1 MKVLLSREDLANGV
15 NRLAAE
21 VRRDY
26 GNEPFILLGV
36 LTGSIMLV
44 ADLLRQLEGPV
55 EVGMVWASS
64 YRGAAT
70 RPSSLDIQLDPLPDL
85 TGQRVLLVDDIF
97 DTGRT
102 LSALVDA
109 LKERCVASV
118 HTLVLLRKPARA
130 EVTMK
135 PDYVGFDIPDAF
147 VVGYG
152 LDYGGVWRNLPEVCM
167 LETDDF
173 KNKPRSAKFSSS
185 IESVSAPE

>member
-1 MKVLLSREDLANGV
+1 MMKVLLSRKDLAIGV

-21 VRRDY
+21 VRHHH
-26 GNEPFILLGV
+26 GTKPLTLLGV

-44 ADLLRQLEGPV
+44 ADLLRQLDGPV

-64 YRGAAT
+64 YRGTVT
-70 RPSSLDIQLDPLPDL
+70 RPGSLNIQLDLLPDL
-85 TGQRVLLVDDIF
+85 KGHRVLLVDDIF

-109 LKERCVASV
+109 LKERGVASV
-118 HTLVLLRKPARA
+118 QTLVLLRKPSRA

-152 LDYGGVWRNLPEVCM
+152 LDYNGVWRNLPEICT
-167 LETDDF
+167 LEASDF
-173 KNKPRSAKFSSS
+173 KTIPGSSS
-185 IESVSAPE
+185 ALTKAE